1 MLSVL
6 FSLTFPAAAFFI
18 VYVLLLLGGTED
30 EDAAAGG
37 WRALSGGKRFCYLA
51 SALLPPLGFLL
62 LCAYPDVS
70 PAYLLARRWHILLLP
85 ALSFLLGLGN
95 LALCLARRLPQK
107 HGRRRHIL
115 LTLSLIPSLAL
126 MDHVWILWTI
136 DYVSRNSN
144 W

>member
-1 MLSVL
+1 MLAVL

-51 SALLPPLGFLL
+51 STLLPPLGFLL

-70 PAYLLARRWHILLLP
+70 PAYLLARRWRILLLP

-126 MDHVWILWTI
+126 MDYVWILWTI
-136 DYVSRNSN
+136 DYASRNSN

>member
-1 MLSVL
+1 MLGLL

-18 VYVLLLLGGTED
+18 VYVMPLLGGTED

-70 PAYLLARRWHILLLP
+70 PAYLLARRWRILLLP
-85 ALSFLLGLGN
+85 ALSFLPGLGN
-95 LALCLARRLPQK
+95 LALCLARRLPRR
-107 HGRRRHIL
+107 HGRQRHIL
-115 LTLSLIPSLAL
+115 LTLSLIPSLGLANYA
-126 MDHVWILWTI
+126 WILWML
-136 DYVSRNSN
+136 DYAARSSN